1 MNEEKLY
8 QIALSRVPKI
18 GGATVKNLVSYCGS
32 AKGVFEAATGK
43 LGKVPGIGTILI
55 NNIKS
60 HCDLETAQQEYE
72 QVEKNNA
79 RILFYTDKEYPNR
92 LKQVYDAPP
101 IIYVTGNS
109 DFNKNK
115 MVAIVGTRNATTYG
129 REFTEH
135 IVNALSHH
143 KATIVSGL
151 AYGIDI
157 AAHKAALKYNLPT
170 IAVMA
175 SGLDIVYPAQ
185 HKSVAKDLQTNGA
198 LVSENPFG
206 TKPDAH
212 RFPARNR
219 IIAGMADAVI
229 VVEAARKG
237 GALITA
243 EIANSYN
250 RDVFAVPGSV
260 GESFSEG
267 CNYLIKTNKAHLL
280 ERVEDIEYIMNW
292 DKESSDVS
300 NVPYIDMSTLPEK
313 EKAIISLFNKNIKE
327 LVIDDISWKS
337 QIPVAETASLLLQL
351 EFKGIIKSL
360 PGKKYKVC
368 Y

>member
-32 AKGVFEAATGK
+32 AKAVFEATAGK

-157 AAHKAALKYNLPT
+157 AAHKAALKHNLPT

-292 DKESSDVS
+292 DKETSDAS
-300 NVPYIDMSTLPEK
+300 NFPSIDMSTLPEK
-313 EKAIISLFNKNIKE
+313 EKAIISLFDKNVKE

-337 QIPVAETASLLLQL
+337 QISVAETASLLLQL